1 MRARFEPWCALPVSC
16 RPQPWLPSLAR
27 VAYPYRIVLKAL
39 ADWLLDAPRYIQAA
53 ELLGHRD
60 ARIVWQEG
68 FREQLLAVARGEV
81 DQIGVA
87 GSSMVVAG
95 DGGKVLAY
103 VYIAAD
109 EVEMRIATRASDDFK
124 LAYKAVL
131 SAESGPTH

>member
-27 VAYPYRIVLKAL
+27 VAYPYRIVLMAL
-39 ADWLLDAPRYIQAA
+39 AEWLLEEARYIRAA
-53 ELLGHRD
+53 ALLGHRE
-60 ARIVWQEG
+60 ARLVRQDG
-68 FREQLLAVARGEV
+68 VQEQLKAVEQGQA

-95 DGGKVLAY
+95 DGGRVLAY

-109 EVEMRIATRASDDFK
+109 DAGMRIETRASEAFDE
-124 LAYKAVL
+124 AYRTVL

>member
-1 MRARFEPWCALPVSC
+1 
-16 RPQPWLPSLAR
+16 